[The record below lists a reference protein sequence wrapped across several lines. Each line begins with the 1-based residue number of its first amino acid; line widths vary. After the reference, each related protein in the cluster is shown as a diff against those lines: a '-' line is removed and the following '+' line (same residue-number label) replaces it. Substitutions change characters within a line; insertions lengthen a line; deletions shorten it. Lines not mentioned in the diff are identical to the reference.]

1 MFVHFFE
8 QDLDAKR
15 TGLLH
20 KQSLSQL
27 PTSHPAVQL
36 EDKAE
41 LFQSP
46 AET

>member
-8 QDLDAKR
+8 QDLDTER

-27 PTSHPAVQL
+27 PTSHLAVQL
-36 EDKAE
+36 GDK
-41 LFQSP
+41 QSFSNH
-46 AET
+46 